1 MSHLRVAIVG
11 VGFSEFGILKEP
23 FYNISFLAAKKAIED
38 ASIER
43 GEIDS
48 FVLGGYDNLGVG
60 RTISNMY
67 TAPAAGAYL
76 RHETRVADDAA
87 FALALAFMRVKSGLS
102 DLCMVLGFGK
112 SSETPIE
119 LVELQ
124 SLDPFFLRPFNLSL
138 QMSFAMQSFCY
149 RKKYGVKEER
159 IAECIAK
166 DTENGSKNPK
176 AFLRSK
182 VSVEDVLNSRM
193 AIYPL
198 RELEIARW
206 CDGSVALILASEKIA
221 KRICDRSV
229 WIKGI
234 GWSNSGYY
242 FEKLETLPATK
253 YAAEMAFKMA
263 GVERKEI
270 ESVEVM
276 DLVSD
281 HQPMILEA
289 LGFAEEGKGIETNL
303 EVNRSGGAICTNS
316 YGSTG
321 LFLIAN
327 LVERIRNGDID
338 SGLAQAMSGYAG
350 KRALVSIFGV

>member
-11 VGFSEFGILKEP
+11 IGFSDFSILNEP
-23 FYNISFLAAKKAIED
+23 FYNISFLAAKKAVED

-48 FVLGGYDNLGVG
+48 FVLGGYDSLGVG
-60 RTISNMY
+60 RTIANMY

-76 RHETRVADDAA
+76 RHEIRVADDSA

-102 DLCMVLGFGK
+102 DICMVLGFGK

-124 SLDPFFLRPFNLSL
+124 SLDPFFSRPLNLSL

-149 RKKYGVKEER
+149 RKRYGIGDEK
-159 IAECIAK
+159 IAECVAK
-166 DTENGSKNPK
+166 DTENGSKNPR
-176 AFLRSK
+176 AFFREK
-182 VSVEDVLNSRM
+182 KSVEDVLNSKM
-193 AIYPL
+193 AVYPL
-198 RELEIARW
+198 RELEIAKW
-206 CDGSVALILASEKIA
+206 CDGSVALILASETIA
-221 KRICDRSV
+221 KRICDIPV
-229 WIKGI
+229 WIKGV
-234 GWSNSGYY
+234 GWSTSNYY
-242 FEKLETLPATK
+242 FEELDSLPSTKL
-253 YAAEMAFKMA
+253 AADMAFKMA
-263 GVERKEI
+263 GVGRREI
-270 ESVEVM
+270 EAIELM

-289 LGFAEEGKGIETNL
+289 LGFAEKGKGSDSNL
-303 EVNRSGGAICTNS
+303 DVNKSGGAICTNA

-327 LVERIRNGDID
+327 LVERIRDGEIDI
-338 SGLAQAMSGYAG
+338 GVAQAMSGYAG
-350 KRALVSIFGV
+350 QRACVSIFGV

>member
-1 MSHLRVAIVG
+1 MSYLRVAIVG

-23 FYNISFLAAKKAIED
+23 FYNISFLAARKAIED
-38 ASIER
+38 AAIER

-48 FVLGGYDNLGVG
+48 FVLGGYDNLGLG

-76 RHETRVADDAA
+76 RHEIRVSDDAA
-87 FALALAFMRVKSGLS
+87 FALALAFMRVRGGLS
-102 DLCMVLGFGK
+102 DICMVLGFGK

-149 RKKYGVKEER
+149 RRKYGVKEEK
-159 IAECIAK
+159 IAECVAK
-166 DTENGSKNPK
+166 DTENGSKNPR
-176 AFLRSK
+176 AFFREK
-182 VSVEDVLNSRM
+182 KSVEDVLNSRM
-193 AIYPL
+193 AVYPL
-198 RELEIARW
+198 RELEIAKW

-221 KRICDRSV
+221 RRICDRPV

-242 FEKLETLPATK
+242 FDELDSLPATK
-253 YAAEMAFKMA
+253 LASDMAFKMA
-263 GVERKEI
+263 RVEKREI
-270 ESVEVM
+270 EAIELT

-289 LGFAEEGKGIETNL
+289 MGFAEKGRGFETSLDINS
-303 EVNRSGGAICTNS
+303 SGGAICTNA

-327 LVERIRNGDID
+327 LVERIRNGEID
-338 SGLAQAMSGYAG
+338 NGVAQAMSGYAG
-350 KRALVSIFGV
+350 KRACVSIFGV